1 MSEETEVTLSTEN
14 SDGTA
19 NSEAETEAKD
29 TETKDTA
36 KDTETKDNDLQEKEE
51 DKNNDNGDEN
61 SEESDK
67 KSDDKNGA
75 DDEIFLTTADGQ
87 EIKKSDAIDLV
98 RKGLEFDN
106 KYAPVF
112 NKLDMLATSSTK
124 EDGTAYA
131 DVGEFVE
138 TLINA
143 ADNALYNECLDA
155 ADGNEDLAEELFESR
170 KAKRD
175 EKYNALL
182 ETRKADAEKSTAD
195 KTAQVAEEFEILQK
209 EFPEIKAY
217 SELPKEVKVYAAKHN
232 VSLLTAKL
240 LIDRRNQNAI
250 NKANENADKAK
261 AVSIGSQSGSGDE
274 SVSPAIKA
282 MLERFK

>member
-1 MSEETEVTLSTEN
+1 MSEETEVTLGTEN
-14 SDGTA
+14 GDGAA
-19 NSEAETEAKD
+19 NSEVETGTKD

-36 KDTETKDNDLQEKEE
+36 ESTETKDNDLQEKEE
-51 DKNNDNGDEN
+51 EDKNDGDDNGDEN
-61 SEESDK
+61 SQNG
-67 KSDDKNGA
+67 DDENGA
-75 DDEIFLTTADGQ
+75 DDEIFYTAADGQ
-87 EIKKSDAIDLV
+87 EVKKSDAIDLV

-106 KYAPVF
+106 KYAPIF

-143 ADNALYNECLDA
+143 ADNALYNECLDV
-155 ADGNEDLAEELFESR
+155 ADGNQDLAEELFESR
-170 KAKRD
+170 KAKRN

-209 EFPEIKAY
+209 EFPDIKAY

-240 LIDRRNQNAI
+240 LIDHRNQNAI
-250 NKANENADKAK
+250 DKANENADKAK
-261 AVSIGSQSGSGDE
+261 ATAIGSQSGSGDE